1 GPGRGRGAC
10 LLGHP
15 RGDSRRGPPQTHPLR
30 TPPMRKY
37 LTLAALALAA
47 ALPTAARAGGYF
59 VYGSKQVDQYGFKKS
74 LKPRAA
80 PWYLYWPYPA
90 YFTTPAPTG
99 VAFPPE
105 HMSPGQF
112 SPHMEHGGP

>member
-1 GPGRGRGAC
+1 
-10 LLGHP
+10 
-15 RGDSRRGPPQTHPLR
+15 
-30 TPPMRKY
+30 MRKY

-112 SPHMEHGGP
+112 SPHMEHGGPGFVPYPTNGYGQ